1 MPKPKPWQRAG
12 KSACLNCPDCG
23 ALLSAPAAKFHEC
36 QDPVPASEPKH
47 GARLIGRRQVIA
59 TRGGLADDGELIQLY
74 VVAVPGEDHYPSR
87 ARQSAAIL
95 GGGFRYRRVPAGWH
109 KQPSGQTGGW
119 VRNHEKTGR
128 PVGRPKIEKLDEF
141 AHLTL
146 RQEFAGHLNGYSLET
161 VQAVLSRGRAAAA
174 VVTLVSNGRRRAAIA
189 TAIGVHRKTVD
200 RLFQRGQNTQA

>member
-1 MPKPKPWQRAG
+1 MSGGERRSTRG
-12 KSACLNCPDCG
+12 R
-23 ALLSAPAAKFHEC
+23 
-36 QDPVPASEPKH
+36 DPQVIELERSERSSTHP
-47 GARLIGRRQVIA
+47 GSLIGRRQVVT

-74 VVAVPGEDHYPSR
+74 VVAVPGEDQYPSR

-95 GGGFRYRRVPAGWH
+95 GGGFRYGRVSPGWH

-146 RQEFAGHLNGYSLET
+146 RQEFASHLNGYSLET
-161 VQAVLSRGRAAAA
+161 VQAVLSRGRPRKEDADVHDQAAAA

-189 TAIGVHRKTVD
+189 TAIGVRA
-200 RLFQRGQNTQA
+200 RCRGIAAFG